1 LKDLKKALFVSL
13 MIFFSGVSYAQFD
26 NLYYTK
32 EITYGLNFNTNSG
45 FIGGFDFRYSK
56 YIKSNQF
63 QSFTAEIVNVKHPK
77 ELKYLTSYS
86 GSFIRDK
93 QIYLFPLRLSY
104 GREILFFRK
113 SAEEG
118 MQMYAHFSLGPTL
131 GLIKPYYIIYDYQD
145 DRGVVNEPYDPAKH
159 TDPNNIQDRGGFF
172 RGFNQLSVEPGFHLR
187 GSIGFEFGKMASHV
201 AGIEIGA
208 LLEAYAEPIDIIPT
222 APNKSVFASGYL
234 ILYYG
239 KRK

>member
-1 LKDLKKALFVSL
+1 MHRSSILLL
-13 MIFFSGVSYAQFD
+13 IFFTLVSFESRGQFD
-26 NLYYTK
+26 QLYYKK

-56 YIKSNQF
+56 HLRSNLF
-63 QSFTAEIVNVKHPK
+63 QSFQVEIVNVKHPK
-77 ELKYLTSYS
+77 ELKYITRYS

-93 QIYLFPLRLSY
+93 QVYLFPLRLSY
-104 GREILFFRK
+104 GREVLLFRK

-118 MQMYAHFSLGPTL
+118 MQMHAHFSMGPTM
-131 GLIKPYYIIYDYQD
+131 GFIKPYYIVYDYGD
-145 DRGVVNEPYDPAKH
+145 GVVANEPYDPDKH
-159 TDPNNIQDRGGFF
+159 TDPNNIQDRGGFL
-172 RGFNQLSVEPGFHLR
+172 RGFDEMTVEPGFHMR
-187 GSIGFEFGKMASHV
+187 SGFGFEFGKMAAHV

-208 LLEAYAEPIDIIPT
+208 LFEAYARPIIIVPT
-222 APNKSVFASGYL
+222 APNRSVFASGYL

>member
-1 LKDLKKALFVSL
+1 MKNIKLLALIS
-13 MIFFSGVSYAQFD
+13 MIFMSWESYAQFD
-26 NLYYTK
+26 QLYYTK
-32 EITYGLNFNTNSG
+32 EITYGLNFNTNAG

-56 YIKSNQF
+56 YMKSNLF
-63 QSFTAEIVNVKHPK
+63 QSFSAEIANVKHPK
-77 ELKYLTSYS
+77 ELKYITRYS

-93 QIYLFPLRLSY
+93 QYYLFPLRLSY

-118 MQMYAHFSLGPTL
+118 MQMHAHFSLGPTL
-131 GLIKPYYIIYDYQD
+131 GLIKPYYIIYDYGD
-145 DRGVVNEPYDPAKH
+145 GTVLNEPFDPEKH
-159 TDPNNIQDRGGFF
+159 TDPNNIQDRGGFL
-172 RGFNQLSVEPGFHLR
+172 RGFDQLTVEPGFHLR
-187 GSIGFEFGKMASHV
+187 SGIGFEFGKMAAHV

-208 LLEAYAEPIDIIPT
+208 LFEAYAEPIILVPT
-222 APNKSVFASGYL
+222 APNRSVFASGYL